1 MIHQVFQF
9 LADQIN
15 GYLRRRVDDPVH
27 FTHYVD
33 VLPAGDGINND
44 HAVRMILVNVE
55 EEKVFRS
62 QQPTIRNIDSQR
74 AYLAPEVKLNLFIL
88 FSAHYSNTTYKD
100 ALQAISYIIL
110 FFQSHSTFNNQ
121 GHPALGTIEQLNI
134 ELHSLNFEQQNQ
146 IWASLGDKYKPS
158 VMYKIRMLVVQDQDI
173 EKSTPAIMGV
183 ETNLVSG

>member
-9 LADQIN
+9 LADQLN
-15 GYLRRRVDDPVH
+15 GYLRKRVDDPVH
-27 FTHYVD
+27 YTHFVEM
-33 VLPAGDGINND
+33 LPAGDAVTND

-62 QQPTIRNIDSQR
+62 QQPTIRMVNSQTE
-74 AYLAPEVKLNLFIL
+74 YLAPEVKLNLYIL
-88 FSAHYSNTTYKD
+88 FSAHYSGTTYKD

-110 FFQSHSTFNNQ
+110 FFQSHGSFTNLAY
-121 GHPALGTIEQLNI
+121 PALGTSIEHLNI

-158 VMYKIRMLVVQDQDI
+158 VMYKVRMLVLQDTET
-173 EKSTPAIMGV
+173 EKSMPAITGV
-183 ETNLVSG
+183 SYEL